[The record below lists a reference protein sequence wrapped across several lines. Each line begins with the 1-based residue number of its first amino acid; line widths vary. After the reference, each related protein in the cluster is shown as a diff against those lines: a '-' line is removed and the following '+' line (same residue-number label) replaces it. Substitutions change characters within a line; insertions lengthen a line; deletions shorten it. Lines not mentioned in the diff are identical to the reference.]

1 MGYYCSGFEWKAVT
15 LISSPGKLCLD
26 GLDLGED
33 FDVVADASLYR
44 NHAYSFQMCSCLCPL
59 PSCCPCVPCP
69 S

>member
-1 MGYYCSGFEWKAVT
+1 MRYLYAEGLWIGYYCGGFEWKAVT

-44 NHAYSFQMCSCLCPL
+44 N
-59 PSCCPCVPCP
+59 
-69 S
+69 